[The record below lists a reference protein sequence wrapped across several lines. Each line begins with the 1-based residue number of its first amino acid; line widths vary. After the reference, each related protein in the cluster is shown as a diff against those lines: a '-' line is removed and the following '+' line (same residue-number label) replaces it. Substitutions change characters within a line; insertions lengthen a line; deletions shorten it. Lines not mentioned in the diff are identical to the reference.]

1 MVRDYSITKCKKLS
15 VCCGFLVALCA
26 FFFVFFFFFF
36 AIQNIYVNS
45 KPATVNFEHVIVG
58 WILTKKT
65 AVDEII

>member
-1 MVRDYSITKCKKLS
+1 MQKAFRLLRVFSGPLR
-15 VCCGFLVALCA
+15 
-26 FFFVFFFFFF
+26 FFFSFFFFFFFFFFF

>member
-1 MVRDYSITKCKKLS
+1 MQK
-15 VCCGFLVALCA
+15 A
-26 FFFVFFFFFF
+26 FRLLRVFSGPLRFFFFFF

>member
-1 MVRDYSITKCKKLS
+1 MQKAFRLLRVFSGPLR
-15 VCCGFLVALCA
+15 
-26 FFFVFFFFFF
+26 FFFFFFFFF

>member
-1 MVRDYSITKCKKLS
+1 MQKAFRLLRVFSGPLR
-15 VCCGFLVALCA
+15 
-26 FFFVFFFFFF
+26 FFFFFFFFFF

>member
-1 MVRDYSITKCKKLS
+1 MQK
-15 VCCGFLVALCA
+15 A
-26 FFFVFFFFFF
+26 FRLLRVFSGPLRFFFFFFFF
-36 AIQNIYVNS
+36 AIQNIYVHS

>member
-1 MVRDYSITKCKKLS
+1 MQK
-15 VCCGFLVALCA
+15 A
-26 FFFVFFFFFF
+26 FRLLRVFSGPLRFFFFFF
-36 AIQNIYVNS
+36 FFGFKIIYVNS

>member
-1 MVRDYSITKCKKLS
+1 MQKAFRLLRVF
-15 VCCGFLVALCA
+15 CGPLR
-26 FFFVFFFFFF
+26 FFFFFFFFFF

>member
-1 MVRDYSITKCKKLS
+1 MQKAFRLLRVFSGPLR
-15 VCCGFLVALCA
+15 
-26 FFFVFFFFFF
+26 FFFFFFFFFF

-65 AVDEII
+65 AVDEIT

>member
-1 MVRDYSITKCKKLS
+1 MQK
-15 VCCGFLVALCA
+15 A
-26 FFFVFFFFFF
+26 FRLLWVFSGPLRFFFFFFFF

>member
-1 MVRDYSITKCKKLS
+1 MQK
-15 VCCGFLVALCA
+15 A
-26 FFFVFFFFFF
+26 FRLLRVFSGPLRFFFFFFF

>member
-1 MVRDYSITKCKKLS
+1 MQK
-15 VCCGFLVALCA
+15 A
-26 FFFVFFFFFF
+26 FRLLRVFSGPLRFFFFFFFF

>member
-1 MVRDYSITKCKKLS
+1 MQKAFRLLRVFSGPLR
-15 VCCGFLVALCA
+15 
-26 FFFVFFFFFF
+26 FFFFFFFFFFF

>member
-1 MVRDYSITKCKKLS
+1 MQKVFRL
-15 VCCGFLVALCA
+15 LCVFSGPLR
-26 FFFVFFFFFF
+26 FFFFFFFFF

>member
-26 FFFVFFFFFF
+26 FFFF

-45 KPATVNFEHVIVG
+45 KPATINFEHVIVG

>member
-1 MVRDYSITKCKKLS
+1 MVREKFS
-15 VCCGFLVALCA
+15 VCCG
-26 FFFVFFFFFF
+26 FFFFF

>member
-1 MVRDYSITKCKKLS
+1 MQKAFRLLRVFGGLL
-15 VCCGFLVALCA
+15 G
-26 FFFVFFFFFF
+26 FFFFFFFFFF

>member
-1 MVRDYSITKCKKLS
+1 MKKAFRLLRVFS
-15 VCCGFLVALCA
+15 GPLRFF
-26 FFFVFFFFFF
+26 FFFVFLFFFFFFFFF